1 MAASPW
7 RVAVSAPGGLAVQ
20 TVAPC
25 QPQWPPVPSRVNNLG
40 AVPGRVNNLG
50 AAPGRVDGLSFLAY
64 AAGGDT
70 NGRLGRT
77 KRVSRRRPSPDAAK
91 SLFDDG
97 QAMRMRG

>member
-1 MAASPW
+1 MAASRW

-40 AVPGRVNNLG
+40 AV
-50 AAPGRVDGLSFLAY
+50 PGRVDGLSFLAY